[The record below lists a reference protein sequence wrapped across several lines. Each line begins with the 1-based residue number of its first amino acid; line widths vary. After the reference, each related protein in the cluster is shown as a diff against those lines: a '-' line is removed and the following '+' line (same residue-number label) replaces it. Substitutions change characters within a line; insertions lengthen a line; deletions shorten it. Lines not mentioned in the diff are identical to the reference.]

1 MTLTNKTIRT
11 IELQNFKGYRRDTD
25 EKSKCFEFDNA
36 DLILITGKNGVG
48 KTSLLEA
55 INWTMNQ
62 EGIPKKYLTENKT
75 DGLVLLNDSEFL
87 IGGKSTDQEDLLK
100 KVSTFFFQEHITT
113 LACNE
118 VIQLL
123 EPDNKP
129 AQAMKKHLKSLQNQ
143 LELWQQQLQQMKY
156 RKDYEA
162 ERKKFAGIITK
173 ITLSLKSEHPA
184 KPLLKSTT
192 LTLKNGNLQS
202 RWYSQIRNLSNT
214 LSELSEQVQVIGE
227 SIPAHL
233 LHIGK
238 CLNEIQIRALS
249 VKPEEAQKQEFD
261 RAFIDRLM
269 QLPADLEVK
278 WAIEADTLGSSKMSF
293 EVDPSSLDA
302 LIIESNRSPYLVEI
316 EQLTSKQEILR
327 SEYRNVSEAISKLS
341 DASGLENWLNSFHT
355 NIGQWLSAFDND
367 AEKVDLDNIVVKLTE
382 ELAQLGSLTQSKLQ
396 HLHVQRVI
404 IEEQG
409 KEISSKIEQFKL
421 YNYSAEQLNR
431 YASEL
436 KPLFADKGTKVS
448 EVINYAKNKYIE
460 IPESQSETNEIH
472 TLESLIDTFQ
482 RWSVLE
488 HDREVDE
495 KNVTQPEVV
504 DHAESLL
511 ASAIKVCKQES
522 GTNSQLLNLISE
534 IPAVELQNL
543 TANMNSLLDK
553 FHFPKGFL
561 PIKLENIGTEKKAEW
576 TFKTKNDVKF
586 ADLST
591 GQKTQLA
598 ICWTI
603 NLNLALSDVL
613 NHRVVGF
620 DDCTTSLDMNQLI
633 PAAVLL
639 RKLAYANEGDK
650 WKRQVIVTSHHEDL
664 TNRLLDFLLPPEGRT
679 MRVIQ
684 FEDWSPETGPS
695 FNCYNVEMGEQTP
708 SNDRI
713 QSAIKRLFT

>member
-11 IELQNFKGYRRDTD
+11 IELQNFKGYRRGTD
-25 EKSKCFEFDNA
+25 EKSKCFDFNNA

-55 INWTMNQ
+55 LNWTMNQ

-75 DGLVLLNDSEFL
+75 DGLVLLNDSEFP
-87 IGGKSTDQEDLLK
+87 IGAKSSDQEDLLK

-129 AQAMKKHLKSLQNQ
+129 AQAMKKHLKSLLNQ
-143 LELWQQQLQQMKY
+143 LEVWQQQLQQMKY

-162 ERKKFAGIITK
+162 ERKKFAATITE
-173 ITLSLKSEHPA
+173 ITASLQSEHPA
-184 KPLLKSTT
+184 KALLKSST

-202 RWYSQIRNLSNT
+202 RWDSQIRNLSNA
-214 LSELSEQVQVIGE
+214 LSELSGQVQVIGE

-233 LHIGK
+233 QHIGK
-238 CLNEIQIRALS
+238 CLNEIRIGML
-249 VKPEEAQKQEFD
+249 VEKTEEEQKKKFD

-278 WAIEADTLGSSKMSF
+278 WAIASESLGSLTT
-293 EVDPSSLDA
+293 EIEALPLSLDA
-302 LIIESNRSPYLVEI
+302 LIIESDRSRYLVEI
-316 EQLTSKQEILR
+316 EKLTSKQEKLR
-327 SEYRNVSEAISKLS
+327 SKYRKVSEAISKLS
-341 DASGLENWLNSFHT
+341 DTSGLENWLRSFHT
-355 NIGQWLSAFDND
+355 NIEQWLSAFDND
-367 AEKVDLDNIVVKLTE
+367 AGKVDLDNIVVRLNA
-382 ELAQLGSLTQSKLQ
+382 ELIQLGALTKSKLQ
-396 HLHVQRVI
+396 DLHMQRAA

-409 KEISSKIEQFKL
+409 KTVLSQIEYLKL
-421 YNYSAEQLNR
+421 YNLSAEQLNR

-436 KPLFADKGTKVS
+436 KPLFAEKAFKVS
-448 EVINYAKNKYIE
+448 EVIDYAKNNYNE
-460 IPESQSETNEIH
+460 IPESQSGTKEVH
-472 TLESLIDTFQ
+472 TLGSLIDAFQ
-482 RWSVLE
+482 CWSVLE

-495 KNVTQPEVV
+495 ENVTQPEVV
-504 DHAESLL
+504 ERAESLL
-511 ASAIKVCKQES
+511 SSAIKICKQES
-522 GTNSQLLNLISE
+522 GTNSQLLDLMSE
-534 IPAVELQNL
+534 IPAVELQSL

-561 PIKLENIGTEKKAEW
+561 PIKLENIGTDKKPEW

-586 ADLST
+586 VDLST

-613 NHRVVGF
+613 SHRVVGF
-620 DDCTTSLDMNQLI
+620 DDFTTSLDMNQLI

-639 RKLAYANEGDK
+639 RKLAYANECDK

-695 FNCYNVEMGEQTP
+695 FNCYNVEMGEKTL
-708 SNDRI
+708 SKDRI